1 MASARV
7 DEEIERDTIKEET
20 LLCQEDE
27 HKGDIIKN
35 DNFQD
40 HDVNS
45 SKSTKSQQKGEKE
58 KTEKTEETPAVK
70 NKQDDQE
77 DHRVFGLCRS
87 GQCLSHYACRDP
99 LLYRTSVCDQLT
111 NLLHTWRR
119 YELCELSLKILTIAT
134 ILSCTSLVFYQ
145 FGLTKCELTNRQ
157 EAIIQMNATNKSM
170 VTTKNNS
177 MVTTKAK
184 VVSETLQD
192 DENEDEEDDEAKTS
206 DKDYQGFDTGIHK
219 GNTGKEQDQDQEQDF
234 TFDSDDS
241 NDSDDKENKD
251 TDDEDKNN
259 DKIVI
264 SFWP

>member
-7 DEEIERDTIKEET
+7 DEEIERDTIEEET
-20 LLCQEDE
+20 LLRQEDA

-40 HDVNS
+40 HDVRS
-45 SKSTKSQQKGEKE
+45 STSTKSQPKGEKE

-99 LLYRTSVCDQLT
+99 LLYNTSVCDQLT
-111 NLLHTWRR
+111 NLLHTQRR

-145 FGLTKCELTNRQ
+145 WGLTKCELTERQ

-170 VTTKNNS
+170 VTTKDNS
-177 MVTTKAK
+177 IITTKAK
-184 VVSETLQD
+184 VVSETFQD
-192 DENEDEEDDEAKTS
+192 
-206 DKDYQGFDTGIHK
+206 
-219 GNTGKEQDQDQEQDF
+219 
-234 TFDSDDS
+234 
-241 NDSDDKENKD
+241 
-251 TDDEDKNN
+251 N
-259 DKIVI
+259 DKRGRRKR
-264 SFWP
+264 

>member
-7 DEEIERDTIKEET
+7 DEEIERDTIEEET
-20 LLCQEDE
+20 LLRQEDE

-40 HDVNS
+40 HDGRS
-45 SKSTKSQQKGEKE
+45 STSTKSQPKGEKE
-58 KTEKTEETPAVK
+58 KTEKTKETPAVK

-111 NLLHTWRR
+111 NLLHTRRR

-177 MVTTKAK
+177 MVTTKAE

-192 DENEDEEDDEAKTS
+192 DDTEDEEDDEAKTS
-206 DKDYQGFDTGIHK
+206 KDYQGIDTGIHK
-219 GNTGKEQDQDQEQDF
+219 GKEQDQDQDQEQDF

-241 NDSDDKENKD
+241 NDDKENKD
-251 TDDEDKNN
+251 TDNEDNE
-259 DKIVI
+259 KIVI